1 MGNCEWL
8 SYFPRL
14 LQWEGDGFRI
24 FPVLQTQQ
32 DIETHAYEYV
42 DLRQGLKQT
51 LEATHPTFLFPRDLT
66 NFFFFQGTNCLFVN
80 QRKGAPLFTPLRYL
94 GMAFSSDSEAQLVP
108 GFSIVI

>member
-66 NFFFFQGTNCLFVN
+66 NFFFFP
-80 QRKGAPLFTPLRYL
+80 R
-94 GMAFSSDSEAQLVP
+94 DQLSLCQP
-108 GFSIVI
+108 EKRGPSFHPTEISGYGLLI